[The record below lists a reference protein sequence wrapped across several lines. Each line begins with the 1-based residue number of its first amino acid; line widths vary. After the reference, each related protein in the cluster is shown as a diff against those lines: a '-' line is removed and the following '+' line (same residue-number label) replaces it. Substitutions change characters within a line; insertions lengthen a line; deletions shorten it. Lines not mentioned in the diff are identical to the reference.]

1 MPPTNST
8 RSNLKLALLTSV
20 GTACYQ
26 SLFLSTHTYDYYRP
40 LFVFEFLFVVLSVHS
55 WVANKGAK

>member
-20 GTACYQ
+20 GIACYQ
-26 SLFLSTHTYDYYRP
+26 ALFLSTHTYDYYRP
-40 LFVFEFLFVVLSVHS
+40 LFVFGFMFVVLSVHS
-55 WVANKGAK
+55 WVANKGGK